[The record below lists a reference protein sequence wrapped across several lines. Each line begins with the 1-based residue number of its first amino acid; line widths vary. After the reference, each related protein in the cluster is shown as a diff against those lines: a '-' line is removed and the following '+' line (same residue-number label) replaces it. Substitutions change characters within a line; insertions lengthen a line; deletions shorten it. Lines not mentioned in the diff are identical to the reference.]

1 MHVCV
6 PHNLAKA
13 GLKHA
18 MWPKVT
24 LTIFPYSFCFWCTKV
39 ASIGYCTTVSVERPF
54 HFLHHVFFKVS
65 ENSEIM
71 FYITL

>member
-1 MHVCV
+1 MHVCE
-6 PHNLAKA
+6 PHSLAEA

-18 MWPKVT
+18 VWPKVT
-24 LTIFPYSFCFWCTKV
+24 LTIFPYSFFFCRTKV
-39 ASIGYCTTVSVERPF
+39 ATIGYYTTVSVERHF
-54 HFLHHVFFKVS
+54 HFLHHIFFKVR